1 MTEQD
6 KADEEGKR
14 SMIDTYAGIEKTI
27 RERRTVNQFSG
38 EPVSTDLIMELLDA
52 AVWAPFHS
60 RREPWRFLLFVGDG
74 RKRFSDAVLSTY
86 TDEKREQYGE
96 KVAEVYCTGVPVH
109 LVVLI
114 EEEPRPKEWEEA
126 FSAASALIQNL
137 QLLAWERG
145 IGVVWKTNDYNW
157 SPLFRDAVGV
167 KPGQKVVGTL
177 HMGYFDKTKARRP
190 KPRTPVSELL
200 TLIE

>member
-1 MTEQD
+1 MERTCITLNE
-6 KADEEGKR
+6 
-14 SMIDTYAGIEKTI
+14 TYTAIERTI
-27 RERRTVNQFSG
+27 RERRTVNQFLPD
-38 EPVSTDLIMELLDA
+38 PVPHSVIMELLDA

-60 RREPWRFLLFVGDG
+60 KREPWRFILFTGEG
-74 RKRFSDAVLSTY
+74 RKQFSDAVLSTY
-86 TDEKREQYGE
+86 PEEKRRQIGD
-96 KVAEVYCTGVPVH
+96 KVAKVYSSDVPVH

-157 SPLFRDAVGV
+157 SPAYREGVGV

-177 HMGYFDKTKARRP
+177 HMGYFDSETLRKP
-190 KPRTPVSELL
+190 KPRTPAGELL
-200 TLIE
+200 TWIR